1 MHDAVSENNQV
12 CLYQRQ
18 IHCIIISVVYFMCIQ
33 LQHVVLSSEYDYY
46 SHYGPEA
53 FYAHYYATHPYY
65 KGYYEELRIPQDQG
79 ER

>member
-1 MHDAVSENNQV
+1 
-12 CLYQRQ
+12 
-18 IHCIIISVVYFMCIQ
+18 MCIQ